1 VPITWTTPRVS
12 PNARAVKI
20 RQATS
25 SSQLAI
31 EAAPP
36 AAQSA
41 NDSEVADR
49 TAPVATSYS
58 AAVQRQREAIA
69 RSRLPRL
76 VWARVQCRATIR
88 PTSSAIARTAVTR
101 LLSPELSPTVENQA
115 R

>member
-1 VPITWTTPRVS
+1 MTWTTPRVS

-25 SSQLAI
+25 SSQFAI

-41 NDSEVADR
+41 TESEVADR

-58 AAVQRQREAIA
+58 AAVQRQREASA
-69 RSRLPRL
+69 RSRVPRL
-76 VWARVQCRATIR
+76 VWLRVQCRAANA
-88 PTSSAIARTAVTR
+88 PTSSRIARPAVSR
-101 LLSPELSPTVENQA
+101 LDEPLLSPTVENQA